1 MRRALARRSSLLIF
15 LLAATLGVATTA
27 AVSAKTYNHGHT
39 VWFHDTEISDGDA
52 VDGDL
57 NVLFANVTCGQGGS
71 IQGNVNVYF
80 GSFDQLEGCEVG
92 GAVNYLFDPTSLGM
106 FAPWTA
112 PGDVTHELFAQNRRI
127 FEQLAW
133 DVVVVFAFL
142 LFPMRVRVAL
152 DRVERHPMLSAG
164 TGIVAL
170 IAVIPVAILLLLSV
184 IGIPL
189 IVLEFAAL
197 FAGVW
202 IGQAAVALLL
212 GRRLYELT
220 RPHTTPTPLGA
231 LILGLV
237 LVSAAEILPV
247 VGWAVM
253 ALVWLIGLGAAILGC
268 WRELPFGPP
277 VSASPTVGGTPMNR
291 PA

>member
-1 MRRALARRSSLLIF
+1 MRPALLRRSLLLIA
-15 LLAATLGVATTA
+15 LLAVTLGVVTT
-27 AVSAKTYNHGHT
+27 AVSAKTYSRGHT

-80 GSFDQLEGCEVG
+80 GSFDQLDGCEVG

-127 FEQLAW
+127 LEQLAW

-170 IAVIPVAILLLLSV
+170 IAVIPIAILLLLSV

-220 RPHTTPTPLGA
+220 RPHTTPSPLGA

-277 VSASPTVGGTPMNR
+277 VSASPPLGGAPMNR